1 MKNTN
6 RYKLVPVLVIG
17 LVLSAFNAMAEVK
30 TIVCTSEK
38 QMVTIEIKEGE
49 VGRCIFLS
57 SYDPKNIYFEL
68 RTQGTVVDFKPAIGL
83 PLPVV
88 TGPAEI
94 KLRWGGR
101 PPTMLSVEITP
112 NDKH

>member
-1 MKNTN
+1 MKNIN
-6 RYKLVPVLVIG
+6 RYKLVPVFVIG
-17 LVLSAFNAMAEVK
+17 LILSALDAMAEVK
-30 TIVCTSEK
+30 TIVITREK
-38 QMVTIEIKEGE
+38 QIATIEIKEGE

-57 SYDPKNIYFEL
+57 TNNLNEIYLEL
-68 RTQGTVVDFKPAIGL
+68 RTQGTMVYLKAGSL

-94 KLRWGGR
+94 KLRWRGH
-101 PPTMLSVEITP
+101 PPTVLSVEITP